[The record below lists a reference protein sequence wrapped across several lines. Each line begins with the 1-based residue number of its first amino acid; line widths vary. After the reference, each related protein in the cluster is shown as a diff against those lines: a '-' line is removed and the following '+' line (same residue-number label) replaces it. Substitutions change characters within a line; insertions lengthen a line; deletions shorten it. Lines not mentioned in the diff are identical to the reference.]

1 MSKRRAVFIDRDGTL
16 NEDVG
21 YPGRPD
27 QVRIFEASFE
37 AVRRLNRAGFTV
49 IVVTNQSG
57 VGRGYFREEDVRTVH
72 RALAEKMSDR
82 GAQIDAFYYCP
93 HHASSSDPAYALDCD
108 CRKPRPGMG
117 RRAAAD
123 LGLDLAAS
131 YMIGDKVEDV
141 EFGTAVGASP
151 ILVLTGYGEQSR
163 RRLTELGRAPAFVA
177 ADVLAAVD
185 WILEREGRPRL

>member
-37 AVRRLNRAGFTV
+37 AVRRLNRAGFAAV
-49 IVVTNQSG
+49 VVTNQSG

-72 RALAEKMSDR
+72 RALAEAMAAR
-82 GAQIDAFYYCP
+82 GAHLDAFYYCP
-93 HHASSSDPAYALDCD
+93 HHVGSKDPAYALDCD

-131 YMIGDKVEDV
+131 YMIGDKVEDI
-141 EFGTAVGASP
+141 EFGTAVGAAS

-177 ADVLAAVD
+177 TDVLAAVD
-185 WILEREGRPRL
+185 WILEREGRPRA

>member
-1 MSKRRAVFIDRDGTL
+1 MSKRQAVFIDRDGTL

-37 AVRRLNRAGFTV
+37 AVRRLNQAGFAVVV
-49 IVVTNQSG
+49 ITNQSG
-57 VGRGYFREEDVRTVH
+57 VGRGYFSEEDVETVH
-72 RALAEKMSDR
+72 RAMAESMAAR
-82 GAQIDAFYYCP
+82 GARLDAFYYCP
-93 HHASSSDPAYALDCD
+93 HHVGSNDPAYALDCD

-123 LGLDLAAS
+123 LGLDPAAS
-131 YMIGDKVEDV
+131 YMVGDKVEDI
-141 EFGTAVGASP
+141 EFGTALGATP

-163 RRLTELGRAPAFVA
+163 RRLSEPGRAPAFVA
-177 ADVLAAVD
+177 ADILAAVD
-185 WILEREGRPRL
+185 WILEREGRPRT

>member
-1 MSKRRAVFIDRDGTL
+1 MNKRRAVFIDRDGTL

-27 QVRIFEASFE
+27 QIRIFEASYE
-37 AVRRLNRAGFTV
+37 AVRRLNRAGFAV
-49 IVVTNQSG
+49 VVVTNQSG
-57 VGRGYFREEDVRTVH
+57 VGRGYFSEEDVAQVH
-72 RALAEKMSDR
+72 RAMAEAMAAR
-82 GAQIDAFYYCP
+82 GARLDAFYYCP
-93 HHASSSDPAYALDCD
+93 HYAGSNDPAYALDCD

-117 RRAAAD
+117 RKAAAD

-141 EFGTAVGASP
+141 EFGAAVGAAP
-151 ILVLTGYGEQSR
+151 ILVLTGYGEPSR
-163 RRLTELGRAPAFVA
+163 RRLTELGLTPARVA

-185 WILEREGRPRL
+185 WILEREGQRRA